1 MIGFMIEDT
10 KECMQK
16 LLKDSIFDEFLCT
29 QFELIGLYKVAIDGQ
44 IRMEYLSSDEKEI
57 LEDRKYI
64 KWSDIKTIAYDM
76 IRGHK
81 TPSSIKIVFSLNQ
94 KATEGILSRTNF
106 TGSKTINSFTF
117 SLMYENKRI
126 KVITGTNYASFT
138 MDKQAEQYFDDS
150 MLKFFKK
157 HDISTMLTVD

>member
-1 MIGFMIEDT
+1 MIEDT

-76 IRGHK
+76 IRG
-81 TPSSIKIVFSLNQ
+81 TRRPLP
-94 KATEGILSRTNF
+94 
-106 TGSKTINSFTF
+106 
-117 SLMYENKRI
+117 
-126 KVITGTNYASFT
+126 
-138 MDKQAEQYFDDS
+138 
-150 MLKFFKK
+150 
-157 HDISTMLTVD
+157 